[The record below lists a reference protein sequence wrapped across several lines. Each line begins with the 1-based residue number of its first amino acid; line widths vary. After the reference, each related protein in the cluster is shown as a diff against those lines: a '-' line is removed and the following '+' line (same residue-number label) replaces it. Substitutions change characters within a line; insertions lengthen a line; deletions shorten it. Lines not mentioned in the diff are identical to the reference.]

1 MPPPL
6 LGRHDADH
14 PAVATAPKSVRRS
27 FACGTEPTDE
37 CGSVAPAPCEGEL
50 SAAPSWARGSSSRDE
65 LMFGGVQ
72 LVLGRVEK
80 CCLFAMGGNLEPPP
94 PVQHDAHA
102 HRGSDHDHGRGRPPV
117 RDQGCQDGNAHA
129 GKDRMPLDARSPRHV
144 VTLIAVEHRRLTQR
158 IRFGNR
164 HSVQKLVPEAKSR
177 TMSSSLPRPIQSR
190 STSLRGGIRRREDA
204 AGGDEVAGYLCHRL
218 VAVVGHLGEH
228 MQSGVVVNT
237 EVLHQDAL
245 GLSDEIAQGEALG
258 ELAVAADGVERDGN
272 VEGEDLAELD
282 AATGEGVRGI
292 GV

>member
-6 LGRHDADH
+6 FGRHDADH

-27 FACGTEPTDE
+27 FACGTEPTNE
-37 CGSVAPAPCEGEL
+37 CGSVATAPCEGEL
-50 SAAPSWARGSSSRDE
+50 SAAPSWPRGSSSRDE

-129 GKDRMPLDARSPRHV
+129 GKDRMPLDARSPLHV
-144 VTLIAVEHRRLTQR
+144 VTLIAVEHRRLTPW

-164 HSVQKLVPEAKSR
+164 HSVHELAPQAKSP

-190 STSLRGGIRRREDA
+190 STSLPGVSGGGRTPRFRRGPTRPKGVAFVCAKFGPVFAAGLRRR
-204 AGGDEVAGYLCHRL
+204 HRRP
-218 VAVVGHLGEH
+218 AT
-228 MQSGVVVNT
+228 SGT
-237 EVLHQDAL
+237 
-245 GLSDEIAQGEALG
+245 ST
-258 ELAVAADGVERDGN
+258 RCS
-272 VEGEDLAELD
+272 
-282 AATGEGVRGI
+282 
-292 GV
+292 